1 MITIHSSELEK
12 VTPKKAR
19 EWLNHNVFERQRNM
33 RPRHRDNL
41 ATEIQEDRFIQGT
54 QIHFVRCEG
63 DRFLVNGQHTLS
75 ATEKAGVPVT
85 LSVLISDADTMEEV
99 AALYSR
105 HDNHLSRSILDA
117 IKARD
122 LHNQIGMSLKQA
134 QRVAGAV
141 RFIRSGFRRSDSNI
155 SREDVLSEIRNWE
168 EEGSAFFEAIK
179 KSHLA
184 HSLITKAPILSV
196 ALVTIRHEETEALKF
211 WKQVAKD
218 DGLKR
223 GDPRKALHEFINM
236 TRVRQGPF
244 IRGGNVVTQAYT
256 ARAVA
261 TAWNA
266 FFSGKSLTR
275 IHIHDPDRE
284 ILIKGTPYKGIKAV

>member
-19 EWLNHNVFERQRNM
+19 EWLNQNIFERQRNM
-33 RPRHRDNL
+33 RLHHRDNL
-41 ATEIQEDRFIQGT
+41 ATEIQKDRFIQGT
-54 QIHFVRCEG
+54 QIHFVRCDD

-75 ATEKAGVPVT
+75 AIEKAVIPVT

-99 AALYSR
+99 AELYSR

-122 LHNQIGMSLKQA
+122 LHSQIGMSLDQA
-134 QRVAGAV
+134 RRVAGAV

-168 EEGSAFFEAIK
+168 EEGNAFFEAIQK
-179 KSHLA
+179 GYLA

-196 ALVTIRHEETEALKF
+196 ALVTIRHEEIEAMKF
-211 WKQVAKD
+211 WSQVAKD

-223 GDPRKALHEFINM
+223 GDPRKTLHEFINM
-236 TRVRQGPF
+236 TRVKQGPF
-244 IRGGNVVTQAYT
+244 IRSGNVVTQAYT

-266 FFSGKSLTR
+266 FLSAKSLTR
-275 IHIHDPDRE
+275 IHVYDPDRE
-284 ILIKGTPYKGIKAV
+284 ILIKGTPYKGIQAV